1 MQDAYLIGTSCTR
14 FGKQPGASFKDLTRE
29 AYLAVL
35 RDASMADG
43 GPIGNAWFGNC
54 GMGTWGQPNIRGQ
67 VCFTPLGREGLFP
80 ERVAMTN
87 VEGGCATASGADF
100 AVTVAAATTTNYAAG
115 LYDWRAQVSKAGEV
129 FTIGSGQLTVQPSFA
144 SATDG
149 RSSAKKSLDQVVAY
163 LADSN
168 NLQAAEYEIAGRR
181 LKRLSI
187 PELLALKSHLSAE
200 VQRETAATRAAAGLP
215 DQRRVYTRFLAPY

>member
-1 MQDAYLIGTSCTR
+1 MAAPIPTQEPAVIVAGDTAKWTKSL
-14 FGKQPGASFKDLTRE
+14 PD
-29 AYLAVL
+29 YLA
-35 RDASMADG
+35 SDG
-43 GPIGNAWFGNC
+43 WALSYTLVNSANRYTFS
-54 GMGTWGQPNIRGQ
+54 
-67 VCFTPLGREGLFP
+67 
-80 ERVAMTN
+80 
-87 VEGGCATASGADF
+87 ATASGADF

-115 LYDWRAQVSKAGEV
+115 LYDWRAQVAKAGEV
-129 FTIGSGQLTVQPSFA
+129 FSIGSGQLTVQPSFA

-215 DQRRVYTRFLAPY
+215 DQRRVYTRFLSPY

>member
-1 MQDAYLIGTSCTR
+1 MAAPIPTIEPAVIVAGDTAKWTKSLPDY
-14 FGKQPGASFKDLTRE
+14 PAS
-29 AYLAVL
+29 
-35 RDASMADG
+35 DG
-43 GPIGNAWFGNC
+43 WALSYTLVNA
-54 GMGTWGQPNIRGQ
+54 
-67 VCFTPLGREGLFP
+67 
-80 ERVAMTN
+80 TN
-87 VEGGCATASGADF
+87 RYTFSAAASGDDF
-100 AVTVAAATTTNYAAG
+100 AITVAAATTTAYAAG
-115 LYDWRAQVSKAGEV
+115 LYDWRAQVSKAAEV
-129 FTIGSGQLTVQPSFA
+129 FTVGAGQFTVRPSFA

-187 PELLALKSHLSAE
+187 PELIQLKSHLSAE

-215 DQRRVYTRFLAPY
+215 DQRRVYTRFQAPY

>member
-1 MQDAYLIGTSCTR
+1 MAAPIPTTEPALIVAGDTVKWTKS
-14 FGKQPGASFKDLTRE
+14 
-29 AYLAVL
+29 LA
-35 RDASMADG
+35 DYSAADG
-43 GPIGNAWFGNC
+43 WALSYTLVNSANRYVFS
-54 GMGTWGQPNIRGQ
+54 
-67 VCFTPLGREGLFP
+67 
-80 ERVAMTN
+80 
-87 VEGGCATASGADF
+87 ATASGADF
-100 AVTVAAATTTNYAAG
+100 AVTVAAATTANYAAG

-129 FTIGSGQLTVQPSFA
+129 FTVGSGQLTVQPSFA

-163 LADSN
+163 LADSA

-200 VQRETAATRAAAGLP
+200 VQRETAASRAAAGLP
-215 DQRRVYTRFLAPY
+215 DQRRIFTRFQAPY